1 MKIAEALLL
10 RSDLKKKL
18 ASLRERIAANAIVQD
33 KEKPHEDP
41 TKLIK
46 ESVDVLDELEEI
58 GLRID
63 VANQS
68 TTLPDGRLL
77 VVAVAHRDTLA
88 QHHSLL

>member
-1 MKIAEALLL
+1 VEGG
-10 RSDLKKKL
+10 
-18 ASLRERIAANAIVQD
+18 ERG
-33 KEKPHEDP
+33 PHEDP

-46 ESVDVLDELEEI
+46 ESVGVLDELEEI
-58 GLRID
+58 GLQID